1 VKVWAFVEADGIEAR
16 QQFTFPAKG
25 KKGVTIDPV
34 KPAKVVTKLAP
45 LALDSR
51 AKAYEGLAAAKERSI
66 TFEKVT
72 ISVGNGAQ
80 CVTVSIGEIPV
91 DAAFIETLL
100 AAVVGK
106 VGPDAPIT
114 LRFGKANMKSGHDL
128 QEFAAKLGL
137 DLQPNDVEQ

>member
-1 VKVWAFVEADGIEAR
+1 M
-16 QQFTFPAKG
+16 
-25 KKGVTIDPV
+25 
-34 KPAKVVTKLAP
+34 KPARVVAKRGP

-72 ISVGNGAQ
+72 VSVGNGAQ
-80 CVTVSIGEIPV
+80 SVTVSIGEIPV

-100 AAVVGK
+100 AAVVAK

-114 LRFGKANMKSGHDL
+114 LKFGKANMKSGHDL
-128 QEFAAKLGL
+128 LEFASKLGI